1 MIPLKKPD
9 ELTAMREAGRVAA
22 RVLDEMV
29 RHTAPG
35 VTTRELD
42 ELARD
47 LIRRLGATSAFL
59 GYRGFPGNTCISI
72 NEEVVH
78 GIPGG
83 RIVQAGDLVSI
94 DVGVFYQGF
103 VGDNARSVL
112 VSVNDPRVIELVDV
126 AEASLC
132 AGIARAVPGGRLGD
146 ISNAIETVIRAA
158 GFTVVKDYVG
168 HGVGR
173 ALHED
178 PQIPNFGPAGKGP
191 VLRAGMTLAIEP
203 MLNLGAAPVVT
214 LADNWTVVTRDRK
227 PSAHVEHTI
236 AITEQGPEILT
247 VRPENPL

>member
-1 MIPLKKPD
+1 MIPLKKPE
-9 ELTAMREAGRVAA
+9 ELDAMRAAGRVAA
-22 RVLDEMV
+22 RVLAEMV

-35 VTTRELD
+35 VTTGELD

-83 RIVQAGDLVSI
+83 RIIQAGDLVSI
-94 DVGVFYQGF
+94 DVGVFYKGF

-112 VSVNDPRVIELVDV
+112 VSVTDARLIELVEV

-132 AGIARAVPGGRLGD
+132 AGIARALPGGRLGD
-146 ISNAIETVIRAA
+146 ISHAIETVIRAA

-236 AITEQGPEILT
+236 AITENGPEILT
-247 VRPENPL
+247 VRPTDPL

>member
-9 ELTAMREAGRVAA
+9 ELDAMREAGRVAA
-22 RVLDEMV
+22 RVLAEMV

-83 RIVQAGDLVSI
+83 RIIQAGDLVSI
-94 DVGVFYQGF
+94 DVGVFYKGF

-112 VSVNDPRVIELVDV
+112 VSVTDPRVIELVEV
-126 AEASLC
+126 AEASLR
-132 AGIARAVPGGRLGD
+132 AGIARALPGGRLGD

-178 PQIPNFGPAGKGP
+178 PQIPNFGPPGKGP

-236 AITEQGPEILT
+236 AITEDGPEILT
-247 VRPENPL
+247 VRPTDPL

>member
-9 ELTAMREAGRVAA
+9 ELDAMREAGRVAA

-83 RIVQAGDLVSI
+83 RIIQAGDLVSI
-94 DVGVFYQGF
+94 DVGVFYKGF

-112 VSVNDPRVIELVDV
+112 VSVTDPRVIQLVDV
-126 AEASLC
+126 AEASLR

-146 ISNAIETVIRAA
+146 ISNAIETVIRAG

-236 AITEQGPEILT
+236 AITEAGPEILT
-247 VRPENPL
+247 VRPETPR